1 MFGFLFFVFIGLFV
15 FGIFNKL
22 WYFLKRNLV
31 KLYLLYLIVIVRI
44 ELFFLVSLWKFI
56 GFFVFKSILNI
67 LILFFILLFFLVMK
81 CVVV

>member
-22 WYFLKRNLV
+22 WYVLKRNLV

-67 LILFFILLFFLVMK
+67 LILFFLLLFFLVMK